1 MLAPMLV
8 FTEIIL
14 AFVETVLK
22 WKADNEKPPA
32 IINQNLPVD
41 VFLFFS
47 FFFYL
52 SLRLESNVAPVA
64 VRLNGLKI
72 ACR

>member
-1 MLAPMLV
+1 MLARVLV

-32 IINQNLPVD
+32 IINQNLPVA
-41 VFLFFS
+41 VFSFFLFFS
-47 FFFYL
+47 PP
-52 SLRLESNVAPVA
+52 PVP
-64 VRLNGLKI
+64 GE
-72 ACR
+72 